1 MRNKILLMGKG
12 KAAMDD
18 FFIHLDDDFEVQTS
32 SERAKDIMCHIKY
45 FKPDALVFCLYEET
59 KEIINMVESLKN
71 KLNYYKIPL
80 IIIGNQ
86 EECDDFERDT
96 SHMSKLVLVKP
107 ISVRN
112 IRDQIISFLDN
123 WKIMSEA
130 DMVKPEYALEENGLF
145 EREQDR
151 ILKEFAE
158 SAQNGM
164 EPNATESEVIPEVK
178 EKKHILVVDDD
189 PMMLKLIKE
198 HLKDSYQVATAINGS
213 LALKFLE
220 NKKTDL
226 IILDY
231 EMPVE
236 NGAQV
241 LEKIRSNKATASFP
255 VIFLTGINDR
265 EKIKKVMDLKPQG
278 YLLKPIDSQK
288 LLSIIEKTIG

>member
-1 MRNKILLMGKG
+1 MKNKILLIGKG

-32 SERAKDIMCHIKY
+32 SERSKDIICHIKY

-59 KEIINMVESLKN
+59 KEIINMVESLKI
-71 KLNYYKIPL
+71 KLSHYNIPL

-86 EECDDFERDT
+86 EECDAFERDT

-112 IRDQIISFLDN
+112 IRDEIIRFLDN
-123 WKIMSEA
+123 WRIISSA
-130 DMVKPEYALEENGLF
+130 DMTKSEDAVEENGLF
-145 EREQDR
+145 EKDQDD
-151 ILKEFAE
+151 ILKESKE
-158 SAQNGM
+158 NVQNGAK
-164 EPNATESEVIPEVK
+164 PNSAEQEIVPYEK

-198 HLKDSYQVATAINGS
+198 QLKDFYHVATAINGS

-226 IILDY
+226 ILLDY

-236 NGAQV
+236 NGEQV
-241 LEKIRSNKATASFP
+241 LEKIRSNKATADFP
-255 VIFLTGINDR
+255 VIFLTGMNDR
-265 EKIKKVMDLKPQG
+265 DKIQRVLDLKPKG
-278 YLLKPIDSQK
+278 YLLKPIDGKK
-288 LLSIIEKTIG
+288 LLKIIEKTIG